1 MAQRQ
6 QTGGRLKA
14 TVFLVGAV
22 GVAALTAYLVID
34 VLNRAEKRV
43 EQAGQIDKQTV
54 VVAKNDLY
62 MGLPIEEADLMV
74 TEVLPG
80 TAPAD
85 LIYSDLAELIGQ
97 TPRERIYAGEFVRFE
112 RLARQDA
119 GVGLNAIISPGKRAM
134 TIETDTQ
141 SSLGGFLQP
150 GNWVDVIVTIRPDD
164 RTLGAKWVTETIL
177 QDVKVLAVGDSL
189 APRAKE
195 DDSAKKKKRSRA
207 RPSVTLEVTPEEA
220 QRLALA
226 VSKGDLHLVLR
237 SDVDKVQ
244 QETDGPLATDA
255 LLGIKKEP
263 PKAAPAPKRG
273 GSRPKPTTTVSAE
286 IIEGATSTSVSFD
299 SEGNKVPGIESGRR
313 RRR

>member
-6 QTGGRLKA
+6 QTGGRVKA

-22 GVAALTAYLVID
+22 MVAALTAYLVID
-34 VLNRAEKRV
+34 VLHRAEQRV
-43 EQAGQIDKQTV
+43 EKAGQIEKQMV

-74 TEVLPG
+74 SEVLPG

-85 LIYSDLAELIGQ
+85 LIYADVAELIGQ
-97 TPRERIYAGEFVRFE
+97 TPRERIYAGEFIRFE

-189 APRAKE
+189 APRSKADDTAKQ
-195 DDSAKKKKRSRA
+195 KKRSRQ

-244 QETDGPLATDA
+244 QESEGPLATDA
-255 LLGIKKEP
+255 LLGIKKEEV
-263 PKAAPAPKRG
+263 KASKPRRS
-273 GSRPKPTTTVSAE
+273 SRPKPTTNVQAE
-286 IIEGATSTSVSFD
+286 VIEGDASTSVEFD
-299 SEGNKVPGIESGRR
+299 SAGNKVPGVESSRR

>member
-6 QTGGRLKA
+6 QTGGRAKA
-14 TVFLVGAV
+14 TVFLIGAIA
-22 GVAALTAYLVID
+22 VAALTAYLVID
-34 VLNRAEKRV
+34 VLNRAEQRV
-43 EQAGQIDKQTV
+43 EQAGQIEKQKV
-54 VVAKNDLY
+54 IVAKNDLY
-62 MGLPIEEADLMV
+62 MGLPIEELDIVV

-80 TAPAD
+80 TVPAD
-85 LIYSDLAELIGQ
+85 LIYSDMAELIGQ
-97 TPRERIYAGEFVRFE
+97 TPRERIYAGEFIRFE

-164 RTLGAKWVTETIL
+164 RTLAAKWVTETIL

-189 APRAKE
+189 SPRVKETDAKP
-195 DDSAKKKKRSRA
+195 KKRTRN

-244 QETDGPLATDA
+244 QETTGPLATDA
-255 LLGIKKEP
+255 LLGIQKEEVP
-263 PKAAPAPKRG
+263 VAAAPSRG
-273 GSRPKPTTTVSAE
+273 TSRPKPTSTVSAE
-286 IIEGATSTSVSFD
+286 VIEGATSTSVSFD
-299 SEGNKVPGIESGRR
+299 SAGNKVPGVEQRR
-313 RRR
+313 RR